1 MYDILTSQVNHIF
14 LRECCNRRRRFSS
27 SIFYLHTFHIFCY
40 FLYDEKLSVDV
51 KASDVVRQPKVADVS
66 RGIVKENNAE
76 PVNRLRSND
85 TIPDGVY
92 TRNSGD
98 GDSVNVGIEWPGG
111 DVRDDFVILDVLLV
125 AQWISVMLFLV
136 AFYDFV
142 NM

>member
-1 MYDILTSQVNHIF
+1 
-14 LRECCNRRRRFSS
+14 
-27 SIFYLHTFHIFCY
+27 
-40 FLYDEKLSVDV
+40 
-51 KASDVVRQPKVADVS
+51 VRQPKVADVS